1 MNQFLN
7 SISNLTYTENGALTH
22 STTGSSLVDFFF
34 MGGALRKADENRI
47 KDLFVKS
54 LAEDPQR
61 TLRVLFYLRD
71 VRGGQGERRLFR
83 ICMKELIKS
92 TSINNYG
99 WFNIDNI
106 KLIPEYGRWD
116 DVVSLLEVCNSKEY
130 DKVFWN
136 IATVLK
142 DQLEL
147 DYKNAF
153 KTVKTDT
160 SGQCSLL
167 AKWMPSE
174 KSHNKVN
181 QFLAKRLIGTGL
193 FGTAKQYRTTL
204 SELRSYLNIVENHI
218 TNKEYSLINYNTVPS
233 KAGLKYKSAFARN
246 DNERYVAYL
255 NALERGDKNV
265 KMNTA
270 ALVPYDIVHQYI
282 HKYNIDQ
289 TLELAWK
296 NLEDFMGDMQGLVI
310 ADTSGSMCGT
320 PIEVCLSLAI
330 YIAEHN
336 KNPEFKNKFIT
347 FSARPELQS
356 LPEGSLY
363 SKFNNLQNANW
374 DMNTDF
380 QKVFDLVLDRAKAC
394 NVPQEDMPKMLIA
407 ISDMEFDQANGR
419 YGTNSLTNF
428 ELIEKRYADAGY
440 KRPTLVFWNVN
451 SHQNNC
457 PVTINDK
464 GVILVSGYSPVILK
478 QVLRGLDNDN
488 MIKFIDD
495 VINTERYSY
504 IKLTSEK

>member
-34 MGGALRKADENRI
+34 MGGALRKADEDRI
-47 KDLFVKS
+47 RDLFVKS

-71 VRGGQGERRLFR
+71 IRGGQGERRLFR
-83 ICMKELIKS
+83 ICMKEFLS
-92 TSINNYG
+92 RNPD
-99 WFNIDNI
+99 WFTAENI

-116 DVVSLLEVCNSKEY
+116 DVIELLKICNK
-130 DKVFWN
+130 
-136 IATVLK
+136 
-142 DQLEL
+142 EL
-147 DYKNAF
+147 DPIFWRIANLLTIQIQKDWDDSAEE
-153 KTVKTDT
+153 K
-160 SGQCSLL
+160 SISLL

-174 KSHNKVN
+174 KSHDKESK
-181 QFLAKRLIGTGL
+181 FLAKRLIGTQL
-193 FGTAKQYRTTL
+193 FGDAKHYRQTMTK
-204 SELRSYLNIVENHI
+204 LRNYLDIIEHKI
-218 TNKEYSLINYNTVPS
+218 TEKNYKEIDYNTVPS

-270 ALVPYDIVHQYI
+270 ALVPYDIVHQYMG
-282 HKYNIDQ
+282 KYDTDQ

-347 FSARPELQS
+347 FSSRPELQS
-356 LPEGSLY
+356 LPEGSLRG
-363 SKFNNLQNANW
+363 KLNNLKNAHW
-374 DMNTDF
+374 EMNTDF

-407 ISDMEFDQANGR
+407 ISDMEFDEANGNH
-419 YGTNSLTNF
+419 YNGTGSLTNF
-428 ELIEKRYADAGY
+428 EVIEKRYAEAGY

-495 VINTERYSY
+495 VINTPRYEV
-504 IKLTSEK
+504 INM

>member
-34 MGGALRKADENRI
+34 MGGALRKANEDRI

-54 LAEDPQR
+54 LAEDPKR

-71 VRGGQGERRLFR
+71 IRGGQGERRLFR
-83 ICMKELIKS
+83 ICMKEFLVR
-92 TSINNYG
+92 NPD
-99 WFNIDNI
+99 WFTADNI

-116 DVVSLLEVCNSKEY
+116 DVVELLKICNKEL
-130 DKVFWN
+130 DPIFWR

-142 DQLEL
+142 EQIEYDDNLIV
-147 DYKNAF
+147 DSK
-153 KTVKTDT
+153 
-160 SGQCSLL
+160 SISLL

-174 KSHNKVN
+174 KSHDKENK
-181 QFLAKRLIGTGL
+181 FLAKRLIGTRL
-193 FGTAKQYRTTL
+193 FGDAKHYRQTMTK
-204 SELRSYLNIVENHI
+204 LRNYLDIIEHKI
-218 TNKEYSLINYNTVPS
+218 TEKNYKEIDYNTVPS
-233 KAGLKYKSAFARN
+233 RAGLKYKSAFVRN
-246 DNERYVAYL
+246 DNKRYIDYL
-255 NALERGDKNV
+255 NALERGDKDV

-270 ALVPYDIVHQYI
+270 ALVPYDIVHD
-282 HKYNIDQ
+282 YNKEYSQ
-289 TLELAWK
+289 NRTLELAWS

-310 ADTSGSMCGT
+310 ADVSGSMTGT
-320 PIEVCLSLAI
+320 PMEVCLSLAI

-336 KNPEFKNKFIT
+336 KNPEFKDKFIT
-347 FSARPELQS
+347 FSAHPELQK
-356 LPEGSLY
+356 LTGNTLY
-363 SKFNNLQNANW
+363 ERIWNLKRADW
-374 DMNTDF
+374 DMNTNF
-380 QKVFDLVLDRAKAC
+380 QAVFDLVLDRAKAC

-407 ISDMEFDQANGR
+407 ISDMEFDQANGQGYEHR
-419 YGTNSLTNF
+419 NALTNF
-428 ELIEKRYADAGY
+428 EVIEKRYADAGY

-464 GVILVSGYSPVILK
+464 GVVLVSGYSPVILK

-495 VINTERYSY
+495 VINTPRYEV
-504 IKLTSEK
+504 INM